1 MSTAHATAVLAG
13 PAAVLIRGPSGS
25 GKSRLAAALLEA
37 GRDGRLVFAR
47 LIGDDRVLLS
57 ESAGRLLARP
67 APGLEGLIEVRGA
80 GLLRVPFE
88 PVGVVGLVVDLGAST
103 PPRLPVRDRVMIQSV
118 SLPFLEVGAL
128 ADPVA
133 PVLAVLSGRLAAV

>member
-13 PAAVLIRGPSGS
+13 PRAVLIRGPSGS

-37 GRDGRLVFAR
+37 GRDGRLPFAR

-57 ESAGRLLARP
+57 AAAGRLLARP

-80 GLLRVPFE
+80 GLLRVAHE
-88 PVGVVGLVVDLGAST
+88 PVGVIGLVVDLGASA
-103 PPRLPVRDRVMIQSV
+103 PPRLPVRERVSILDV
-118 SLPFLEVGAL
+118 TLPYLEIGAL
-128 ADPVA
+128 ADPLA
-133 PVLAVLSGRLAAV
+133 PVLAVLSGRLAPV